1 VATVSEPPA
10 GATSPADESAA
21 STPPQGPSK
30 RRPRFDVHLSSMRA
44 TSSLRVRL
52 TIYYVALLAAAAAV
66 LLVFVNFAAHFTA
79 VPVNIQIPTP
89 VGGAT
94 ITQGVL
100 NDAERMAQ
108 AETLARL
115 RYFSILGFFSL
126 VLGGIA
132 IGSYAADR
140 ALRPITDMAAVA
152 RRIGSHNLQERI
164 SLEGADDE
172 LKQLAD
178 SFDDMVDR
186 LDHAFTQ
193 QRQFV
198 ADASH
203 ELRTPLT
210 ALQLSIDAVRS
221 DPNATEADYR
231 DVAESAAEATSRMHR
246 LVEDLLA
253 LAERD
258 QPPPHTKVALASLA
272 ESVVDEMEPV
282 AAQRG
287 VSMTSVVPAGVVVV
301 GDQLSLRRA
310 LTNLV
315 ENAIRYNRPGGH
327 VMVEAAAAPPG
338 QVAVAVRDDGIGIPA
353 EGLPHIFDRFYR
365 VDKSRSRAE
374 GGSGLGLSIVA
385 KIAREHGGRV
395 DVESEVGKGSRFIL
409 TLPAPP
415 AGS

>member
-1 VATVSEPPA
+1 VATVSEPSA
-10 GATSPADESAA
+10 GTA
-21 STPPQGPSK
+21 STPDGPATPEPQPEGPSK
-30 RRPRFDVHLSSMRA
+30 RRPKLDVHLSSMRA

-66 LLVFVNFAAHFTA
+66 LLIFVNFAAHFTA

-89 VGGAT
+89 AGGAV

-100 NDAERMAQ
+100 NDAEREAQ
-108 AETLARL
+108 QETLARL

-126 VLGGIA
+126 ALGGIA

-152 RRIGSHNLQERI
+152 RRIGSHNLKERI
-164 SLEGADDE
+164 ALKGADDE

-178 SFDDMVDR
+178 SFDAMVER
-186 LDHAFTQ
+186 LDEAFAQ

-210 ALQLSIDAVRS
+210 ALQLTIDGVRS

-231 DVAESAAEATSRMHR
+231 EVAEAAAAATSRMRR
-246 LVEDLLA
+246 LVEDMLA

-258 QPPPHTKVALASLA
+258 QSPPHTKVALASLA
-272 ESVVDEMEPV
+272 ESVIEEMEPV
-282 AAQRG
+282 AAQRK
-287 VSMTSVVPAGVVVV
+287 VSIGSAIPAGAVVL

-310 LTNLV
+310 LTNLL

-327 VMVEAAAAPPG
+327 VLVEAAAAPPG
-338 QVAVAVRDDGIGIPA
+338 QIAVAVRDDGIGIPS

-365 VDKSRSRAE
+365 VDRSRSRAE

-415 AGS
+415 RS